1 MANPHPEPH
10 PENLRPFKKGD
21 PNAKGTQRKGARAS
35 NAKQAQAKTMRE
47 LAEYYGGL
55 AIKKGTVKLPKT
67 ANKEDQAKANPTLDA
82 LVIAAMY
89 NKAVKGDT
97 RAAEFLAKLKGQT
110 ADDVTVHIDQMADMD
125 TADLLA
131 LYDKTKDADD

>member
-1 MANPHPEPH
+1 ME
-10 PENLRPFKKGD
+10 RG
-21 PNAKGTQRKGARAS
+21 RKGGQAFK
-35 NAKQAQAKTMRE
+35 AKREQAKTMRE

-55 AIKKGTVKLPKT
+55 AVKKGTVKLPKT

-131 LYDKTKDADD
+131 LYDKTKGSDD